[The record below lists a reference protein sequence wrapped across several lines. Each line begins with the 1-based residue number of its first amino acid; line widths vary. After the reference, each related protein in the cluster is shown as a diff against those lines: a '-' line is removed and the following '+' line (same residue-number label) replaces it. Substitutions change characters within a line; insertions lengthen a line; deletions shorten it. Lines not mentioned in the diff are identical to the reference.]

1 MGKNKTDKK
10 VNRMIKKFN
19 KELREDVF
27 KGRFE
32 VRQLQKARVDDMNY
46 YLYEVRDNLHPEN
59 NKIVPWEWGESI
71 FFMNKIWREMNDLI
85 VYSDFWKLY
94 WAEREA
100 QKAQEQAAQDM
111 ANAFAQAGVEAE
123 KMAQALTDAF
133 QKVEE

>member
-10 VNRMIKKFN
+10 VNRIIKKFN

-32 VRQLQKARVDDMNY
+32 VRQLQKARIDDTNY

-71 FFMNKIWREMNDLI
+71 FFMNKIWVEMNDLI
-85 VYSDFWKLY
+85 VHSDFWELY
-94 WAEREA
+94 WAER
-100 QKAQEQAAQDM
+100 KAKEQAEQTE
-111 ANAFAQAGVEAE
+111 QVE
-123 KMAQALTDAF
+123 
-133 QKVEE
+133 

>member
-10 VNRMIKKFN
+10 VNRIIKKFN

-85 VYSDFWKLY
+85 IYSDFWKLY
-94 WAEREA
+94 WAERKA
-100 QKAQEQAAQDM
+100 QEAQEQAAQDM
-111 ANAFAQAGVEAE
+111 VNASAQAGVEAE
-123 KMAQALTDAF
+123 KMVQALTDAF
-133 QKVEE
+133 QKV